1 MASQTDTSDRTH
13 RRCGDASPGRLDT
26 GFLGLLGHAAPS
38 NWRCPR
44 PLAQGRER
52 YAGAGCRLHP
62 LGGPQ
67 MLRRLRPRSIYDLFA
82 LLALLVAVGGTS
94 AYAAN
99 TIRSG
104 DIIDNEVTTTDI
116 RDDTLGFGGLFAQ
129 DLAAGSVRS
138 SEVLDDS
145 LISAD
150 IKNSSLTGGDLVD
163 LTVRGGTTS
172 ASTRSPGRTC
182 LDGSL
187 EDEDLGVA
195 FVNFTVR
202 VMPCRRMTAGLI
214 RSAASGPKA
223 ITCCSRQMRPPE
235 AAGSCTASPTPT
247 RRRTPGSRPATCL
260 VVPDHPRRRAVQP
273 ARDRRRLRR
282 ARYSA
287 GDVAGE
293 RGFVR
298 KPLRVREKRRAARWN
313 SGSGFGFRGW
323 SRARPP

>member
-1 MASQTDTSDRTH
+1 
-13 RRCGDASPGRLDT
+13 
-26 GFLGLLGHAAPS
+26 
-38 NWRCPR
+38 
-44 PLAQGRER
+44 
-52 YAGAGCRLHP
+52 
-62 LGGPQ
+62 

-163 LTVRGGTTS
+163 LTVRGNDIGFNTIT
-172 ASTRSPGRTC
+172 GENV

-202 VMPCRRMTAGLI
+202 VNAVPAHDCRIDPISGVGAQGDHMLLTPNATTGGGRIVYSITYSD
-214 RSAASGPKA
+214 SAENAWL
-223 ITCCSRQMRPPE
+223 T
-235 AAGSCTASPTPT
+235 SCNIWSSPI
-247 RRRTPGSRPATCL
+247 TPGDVRFNLL
-260 VVPDHPRRRAVQP
+260 VID
-273 ARDRRRLRR
+273 
-282 ARYSA
+282 A
-287 GDVAGE
+287 G
-293 RGFVR
+293 
-298 KPLRVREKRRAARWN
+298 
-313 SGSGFGFRGW
+313 
-323 SRARPP
+323 